1 MGLLMGSRNAMIA
14 IGLMGMGVMINVK
27 YSLDGHVLMIMG
39 FMLDALLYVG
49 MELGLEINYFLG
61 VVTTLILT
69 LEMDA
74 SNAKF
79 NHCMFVPRCKT
90 ACYKGEFCKI
100 IRGNAVC
107 TPYCGDGIVARGEH
121 VNGAC
126 DDGN

>member
-1 MGLLMGSRNAMIA
+1 MKLEKNIFLFAA
-14 IGLMGMGVMINVK
+14 LIGLAVSVAIPAVPSSPLVPYDSDYTREPWAYQVSTPN
-27 YSLDGHVLMIMG
+27 
-39 FMLDALLYVG
+39 AQT
-49 MELGLEINYFLG
+49 
-61 VVTTLILT
+61 VTYAVS
-69 LEMDA
+69 DD
-74 SNAKF
+74 
-79 NHCMFVPRCKT
+79 PRCKT

>member
-39 FMLDALLYVG
+39 FMLDVLLSVG

-79 NHCMFVPRCKT
+79 NHCMFVILIQIMLRSAKMSV
-90 ACYKGEFCKI
+90 EML
-100 IRGNAVC
+100 N
-107 TPYCGDGIVARGEH
+107 
-121 VNGAC
+121 
-126 DDGN
+126 

>member
-79 NHCMFVPRCKT
+79 NHCMFVILIQIMLRSAKMSV
-90 ACYKGEFCKI
+90 EI
-100 IRGNAVC
+100 LN
-107 TPYCGDGIVARGEH
+107 
-121 VNGAC
+121 
-126 DDGN
+126 

>member
-1 MGLLMGSRNAMIA
+1 MGSRNAMIA

-39 FMLDALLYVG
+39 FMLDVLLSVG

-79 NHCMFVPRCKT
+79 NHCMFVILIQIMLRSAKMSV
-90 ACYKGEFCKI
+90 EML
-100 IRGNAVC
+100 N
-107 TPYCGDGIVARGEH
+107 
-121 VNGAC
+121 
-126 DDGN
+126 

>member
-1 MGLLMGSRNAMIA
+1 MGSRNAMIA
-14 IGLMGMGVMINVK
+14 IGLTGMDVMINVK

-79 NHCMFVPRCKT
+79 NHCMLVILIQIMLRSAKMSV
-90 ACYKGEFCKI
+90 EML
-100 IRGNAVC
+100 N
-107 TPYCGDGIVARGEH
+107 
-121 VNGAC
+121 
-126 DDGN
+126 

>member
-1 MGLLMGSRNAMIA
+1 
-14 IGLMGMGVMINVK
+14 MINVK

-39 FMLDALLYVG
+39 FMLDVLLSVG

-79 NHCMFVPRCKT
+79 NHCMFVILIQIMLRSAKMSV
-90 ACYKGEFCKI
+90 EML
-100 IRGNAVC
+100 N
-107 TPYCGDGIVARGEH
+107 
-121 VNGAC
+121 
-126 DDGN
+126 